1 MAQLTIQASADVH
14 AHLASVAHQARMA
27 VLRGPLG
34 HPIQGL
40 LAPPDDEGRIAFRGA
55 SPTEA
60 AALTQGV
67 QVKVEY
73 RQAPGNCAFDSRVV
87 ARGVA
92 GNFILAVPA
101 IIHIDETRQAERHA
115 LRSTDRVGLTVTH
128 HDRLYPVRVVD
139 VSLTGLSF
147 RYDPKRLSLRQGDVL
162 SARVSKGRHALDI
175 GFEIRHLVP
184 TGERSGMAQAGA
196 RYESLTLAELDQ
208 LLKLV
213 KGT

>member
-101 IIHIDETRQAERHA
+101 TRKTSTLLA
-115 LRSTDRVGLTVTH
+115 LESCRVG
-128 HDRLYPVRVVD
+128 RV
-139 VSLTGLSF
+139 
-147 RYDPKRLSLRQGDVL
+147 
-162 SARVSKGRHALDI
+162 
-175 GFEIRHLVP
+175 
-184 TGERSGMAQAGA
+184 
-196 RYESLTLAELDQ
+196 
-208 LLKLV
+208 LLFSWNNY
-213 KGT
+213 